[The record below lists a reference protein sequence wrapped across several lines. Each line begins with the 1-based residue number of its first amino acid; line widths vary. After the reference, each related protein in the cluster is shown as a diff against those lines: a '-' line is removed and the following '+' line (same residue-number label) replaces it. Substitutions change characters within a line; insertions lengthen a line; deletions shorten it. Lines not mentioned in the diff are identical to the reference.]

1 MNAFKFE
8 LTGKDG
14 QARLGVVKTA
24 HGTFETPVF
33 MPVGTRATI
42 KTMSPAEIKEVG
54 TQILLG
60 NTYHLY
66 LRPGDDVVRKMG
78 GLHKFMGWDGPIL
91 TDSGGFQ
98 VFSLGFGS
106 RGEKLVKIH
115 GDKVEFKSYLDGS
128 KHIFTP
134 KKVLYI
140 QNNLGTDIAM
150 VLDECAPG
158 KSTEEYAREAMER
171 THAWAKEAKEYAT
184 KKRFKMAIFGIVQ
197 GATFPALR
205 QESARYIN
213 SLGFEG
219 NAIGGLAVGETKSQM
234 LKALDATLPELDAKK
249 PRYLMGVGTPED
261 ILEAVERGVDMFDCV
276 EPTRIARHGVAL
288 TFRGKININN
298 AKHKL
303 DKDPLEKGC
312 DCYACKNFSR
322 AYIRHLYTVDEI
334 LGKRLMTLHNLR
346 FMMRFME
353 QLRDSIKKGKFSA
366 FKKSFLKSYSK

>member
-1 MNAFKFE
+1 
-8 LTGKDG
+8 
-14 QARLGVVKTA
+14 
-24 HGTFETPVF
+24 
-33 MPVGTRATI
+33 
-42 KTMSPAEIKEVG
+42 MSPAEAKEIGV
-54 TQILLG
+54 QILLG

-66 LRPGDDVVRKMG
+66 LRPGDELVARMG

-98 VFSLGFGS
+98 VFSLGRGT

-134 KKVLYI
+134 KKVLDI
-140 QNNLGTDIAM
+140 QNNLGSDIAM

-158 KSTEEYAREAMER
+158 KSDEAYAREAMER
-171 THAWAKEAKEYAT
+171 THIWAKEARDYAT
-184 KKRFKMAIFGIVQ
+184 KKRFKMAVFGIVQ
-197 GATFPALR
+197 GATFPELR
-205 QESARYIN
+205 KQSAQFIN
-213 SLGFEG
+213 SLNFEG
-219 NAIGGLAVGETKSQM
+219 NAIGGLAVGETKPQM
-234 LKALDATLPELDAKK
+234 IKALEATIPELAENK

-288 TFRGKININN
+288 TFKGKLNINN

-303 DKDPLEKGC
+303 DKAPLEKGC

-353 QLRDSIKKGKFSA
+353 QLRDSIKNDSFSK
-366 FKKSFLKSYSK
+366 FKKSFLKSYLSK